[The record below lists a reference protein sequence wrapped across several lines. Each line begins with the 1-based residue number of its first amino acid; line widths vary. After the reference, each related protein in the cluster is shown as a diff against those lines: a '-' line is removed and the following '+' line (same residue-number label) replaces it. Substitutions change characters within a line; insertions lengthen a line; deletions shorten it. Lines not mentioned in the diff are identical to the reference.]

1 MKLVIDANIGLSTL
15 LPEPDTAKALQLSA
29 DFRKGIHELLAPDL
43 YLLEVGNTLVNAA
56 RSGKIPQSGLP
67 VMFADLMR
75 TLPVMY
81 QSASLFPRAY
91 AIASSVRVTVY
102 DAVYL
107 ALSEREG
114 CPFVSNDAK
123 LANAASGF
131 SVVSLDA
138 L

>member
-1 MKLVIDANIGLSTL
+1 MKLVIDANIGLSAL
-15 LPEPDTAKALQLSA
+15 LPEADTARALQLSA
-29 DFRKGIHELLAPDL
+29 DFRSGIHELLAPDL

-75 TLPVMY
+75 TLPILY

-91 AIASSVRVTVY
+91 AIASRIRVSVY

-114 CPFVSNDAK
+114 CPLVSNDTK
-123 LANAASGF
+123 FANAATGF
-131 SVVSLDA
+131 SVVSLSSI
-138 L
+138 